1 MEYCEGS
8 SLCDVMEAR
17 ALCMT
22 EPQIQAALYGT
33 LQGLIYLHSHKKI
46 HRDVKAGNLL
56 LTASGQIKLAD
67 FGVSAQLTTSTSR
80 RGTVI
85 GTPYWMA
92 PEVISGPSPE
102 TGYDEKAYPH
112 TQKNILSVSP

>member
-1 MEYCEGS
+1 MS
-8 SLCDVMEAR
+8 PSLVSRPPLTSCPPPFPQAR

-80 RGTVI
+80 RGSAGDLNPHSPI
-85 GTPYWMA
+85 CDTPSHPPVSYTDS
-92 PEVISGPSPE
+92 VLF
-102 TGYDEKAYPH
+102 
-112 TQKNILSVSP
+112 TQS